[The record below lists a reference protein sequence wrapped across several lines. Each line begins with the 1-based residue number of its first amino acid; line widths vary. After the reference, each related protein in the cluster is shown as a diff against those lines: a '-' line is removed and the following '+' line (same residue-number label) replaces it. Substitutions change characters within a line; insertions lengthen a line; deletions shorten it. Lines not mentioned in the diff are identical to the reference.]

1 MQSIQDKL
9 RQAGYRY
16 LTRKQLSSRQF
27 AKRFKRELRS
37 AGSWFVSVGLA
48 KESDEDDFI
57 NWEPIDDLPRAMYLL
72 FEKPKSQW
80 DSRERELIEKC
91 GLNGS
96 LAEQGVEHFAV
107 MTVFMHCFEQ
117 EAKMHEAIW
126 HRLQTAA

>member
-1 MQSIQDKL
+1 MQNIQDKVI
-9 RQAGYRY
+9 RATYKY
-16 LTRKQLSSRQF
+16 FTRKQLTPRQF

-37 AGSWFVSVGLA
+37 AGSWFASVGLA
-48 KESDEDDFI
+48 KKSEDDLI

-72 FEKPKSQW
+72 FGKPKSQW
-80 DSRERELIEKC
+80 DPSETQLIEKC

-107 MTVFMHCFEQ
+107 MTVFMYCFDQ
-117 EAKMHEAIW
+117 KAKMREAIW